1 MTSARAVADLLPGN
15 RGQKGWDDAE
25 PIGCRAR
32 GLCVDTLRR
41 LAAHPSER
49 EHARAAARENHSS
62 RRIGS

>member
-15 RGQKGWDDAE
+15 RGQNGRADAE

-32 GLCVDTLRR
+32 VRCVDTLRR
-41 LAAHPSER
+41 LAAHPAER
-49 EHARAAARENHSS
+49 EHARAVARQNHSS